1 MAARSLCKTFGA
13 TQALWDVS
21 LGLVPGAVHAL
32 AGANGSGKST
42 LIKIMSGVF
51 GPDSG
56 HLLVD
61 GAPQEWS
68 SPMDSRAAGVGVVH
82 QEAPLVDTLR
92 VADCVALL
100 GGFEGVPA
108 LGLSHRALV
117 RRAQRLLDEHEV
129 PVDAR
134 TTCAE
139 LGPADRAMVSLA
151 VATGQGS
158 RILILDEVTA
168 SLRQDDA
175 EQVLGLVR
183 RLADRGTAVLMVTHR
198 IGEITQYAD
207 RLTVLAAGRT
217 QYEGPSAEVSAARI
231 IEYMLPE
238 QRPAAEQA
246 AGAGHREEP
255 AAASGRPTASGRPAA
270 SGRPTASGRPAASGR
285 PTASDR
291 PAAPDSRG
299 AYGEGAPAGDGADRT
314 LMEIRG
320 LTGHRLDPLDLDIRA
335 GEIVGVTGLPDSG
348 VDELPYL
355 LAGGVPPRSGTV
367 RSRGFEPTR
376 GWTVSTARRQGV
388 ALLPR
393 DRLSHGGVAVL
404 SVADNI
410 ALPSLRRFWHRG
422 AALREAIG
430 RVIRELDVRP
440 RDPSASLGS
449 LSGGN
454 QQKVLLG
461 KWLSTDPKVLVLD
474 EPTNG
479 VDPGARLLMFEAVRK
494 RVDQGMG
501 VVLFSSEFEQ
511 LTAYCD
517 RMVVLR
523 PGAGAQEIPVP
534 DNPVKLAR
542 IVASPQEDG
551 PR

>member
-1 MAARSLCKTFGA
+1 MTGEAPGEAPGEVMAARALCKTFGA
-13 TQALWDVS
+13 TQALLDVS

-56 HLLVD
+56 QLLVD
-61 GAPQEWS
+61 GVPQEWS
-68 SPMDSRAAGVGVVH
+68 SPIDSRAAGVGVVH
-82 QEAPLVDTLR
+82 QEAPLVDTLK

-207 RLTVLAAGRT
+207 RLTVLASGRT
-217 QYEGPSAEVSAARI
+217 QYDGPSADVTAARI
-231 IEYMLPE
+231 VEYMLPE
-238 QRPAAEQA
+238 QRLATEHVVRADEKPAL
-246 AGAGHREEP
+246 REE
-255 AAASGRPTASGRPAA
+255 AGVSGPN
-270 SGRPTASGRPAASGR
+270 
-285 PTASDR
+285 
-291 PAAPDSRG
+291 
-299 AYGEGAPAGDGADRT
+299 

-320 LTGHRLDPLDLDIRA
+320 LTGNRLNPLDLDIRA

-355 LAGGVPPRSGTV
+355 LAGGVPPHSGSV
-367 RSRGFEPTR
+367 QVRGFEPTR
-376 GWTVSTARRQGV
+376 TWTASTARRQGV

-404 SVADNI
+404 SVSDNI
-410 ALPSLRRFWHRG
+410 ALPSLRRFWHRR

-430 RVIRELDVRP
+430 RVVRELDVRP
-440 RDPSASLGS
+440 RNPSASLGS

-479 VDPGARLLMFEAVRK
+479 VDPGARLLMFEAVRR
-494 RVDQGMG
+494 RVDRGMG
-501 VVLFSSEFEQ
+501 AVLFSSEFEQ
-511 LTAYCD
+511 LTAHCD

-523 PGAGAQEIPVP
+523 PGAAAEEIPVP

>member
-1 MAARSLCKTFGA
+1 MTTRATDEVMAARSLCKTFGA

-238 QRPAAEQA
+238 QRLAAEQA
-246 AGAGHREEP
+246 AGAGHRKEP
-255 AAASGRPTASGRPAA
+255 AAPG
-270 SGRPTASGRPAASGR
+270 
-285 PTASDR
+285 
-291 PAAPDSRG
+291 SRE
-299 AYGEGAPAGDGADRT
+299 AYGEGAPPVDGADRT
-314 LMEIRG
+314 LMEVRG

-367 RSRGFEPTR
+367 RLRGFEPTR
-376 GWTVSTARRQGV
+376 AWTASTARRQGV

-422 AALREAIG
+422 SALREAIG

-501 VVLFSSEFEQ
+501 AVLFSSEFEQ